1 MSKTVTTTTTTTT
14 TNTSSTNTTKPAT
27 TTTVVSPTPVKN
39 TTTPA
44 APTSASGP
52 TAPGDWFGTLIG
64 WLWTYFWITL
74 WSSFIAWW
82 WIPITGILFGDW
94 TQFYMV
100 FTSYSS
106 SFGGLVKSY
115 S

>member
-1 MSKTVTTTTTTTT
+1 MSRNVTTTTTTTT
-14 TNTSSTNTTKPAT
+14 TNTSGTNTTRPA
-27 TTTVVSPTPVKN
+27 TTVVSPTPARN
-39 TTTPA
+39 TTNTTKPA
-44 APTSASGP
+44 APTSASAP

-106 SFGGLVKSY
+106 SFGGLV
-115 S
+115 